1 MKQLAIIGL
10 VFSSLLLTAATA
22 QAKPTGMTKAE
33 MTALM
38 ARSDGLNQKY
48 GLGRYSVGQ
57 KLEEIGAWAVPSSP
71 QGTGTPPDQ
80 VTPTGMTQAEL
91 SALMAR
97 SDGLNQKY
105 GLGRYSGPALVSE
118 KLAGLGTSEPTTG
131 LASSGQGFDWNDA
144 GIGAAFVFGAV
155 FLAAGSV
162 VAVRRHGHTSVAH

>member
-10 VFSSLLLTAATA
+10 VFSSLLLTTATA

-33 MTALM
+33 MNALM

-48 GLGRYSVGQ
+48 GLGQYSVRQ
-57 KLEEIGAWAVPSSP
+57 KLGEIGAWAVPSAP
-71 QGTGTPPDQ
+71 QKTGTPTLQ
-80 VTPTGMTQAEL
+80 VKPTGMTQAEFD
-91 SALMAR
+91 ALMAR
-97 SDGLNQKY
+97 SDGLNQRY

-118 KLAGLGTSEPTTG
+118 KLAGLDTPGSTTT
-131 LASSGQGFDWNDA
+131 LVSSGQGFDWNDA

-162 VAVRRHGHTSVAH
+162 VAIRRHSHTPVAH

>member
-10 VFSSLLLTAATA
+10 VFSSLLLTTATA

-33 MTALM
+33 MNALM

-48 GLGRYSVGQ
+48 GLGQYSVRQ
-57 KLEEIGAWAVPSSP
+57 KLEEIGAWAVPSSQ
-71 QGTGTPPDQ
+71 QGTGTPPVQ

-118 KLAGLGTSEPTTG
+118 KLAGLGTSEPTTS

-162 VAVRRHGHTSVAH
+162 VAVRRHGHTPVAH

>member
-10 VFSSLLLTAATA
+10 VFSSLLLTTATA

-33 MTALM
+33 MNALM

-48 GLGRYSVGQ
+48 GLGQYSVRQ

-71 QGTGTPPDQ
+71 QGTGTPPVQ
-80 VTPTGMTQAEL
+80 VTPTSMTQAEL

-97 SDGLNQKY
+97 SDGLNQEY

-118 KLAGLGTSEPTTG
+118 KLAGLGTSEPTTS

-162 VAVRRHGHTSVAH
+162 VAVRRHGHTPVAH